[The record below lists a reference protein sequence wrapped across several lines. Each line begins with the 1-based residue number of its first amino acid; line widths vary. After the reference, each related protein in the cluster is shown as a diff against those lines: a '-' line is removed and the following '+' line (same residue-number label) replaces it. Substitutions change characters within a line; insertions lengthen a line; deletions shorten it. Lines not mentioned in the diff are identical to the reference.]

1 MLSFD
6 ISALSAKAAAVDGG
20 VPADD
25 PVWEEDDPRPVDAV
39 HVRGR
44 LSSAGGGRFFFSG
57 HLAGRVASECRR
69 CLTDLVVPVEER
81 SLQLIFA
88 PPGADEADE
97 PDVYQYDP
105 RARELDLRPAIREQW
120 LLAVPAYAVC
130 REDCKGLC
138 ATCGADLN
146 AVACDC
152 APVATDS
159 RWDALRALRG
169 DQS

>member
-6 ISALSAKAAAVDGG
+6 ISALTAKAAAVDDGL
-20 VPADD
+20 PAAD
-25 PVWEEDDPRPVDAV
+25 PVWEENDPRPVDAV
-39 HVRGR
+39 QVTGR
-44 LSSAGGGRFFFSG
+44 LSSAGGDRFFFSG
-57 HLAGRVASECRR
+57 QLAGTLAGECRR
-69 CLTDLVVPVEER
+69 CLKDVVVPVEER
-81 SLQLIFA
+81 SLQLIFTA
-88 PPGADEADE
+88 PDAEEADD

-105 RARELDLRPAIREQW
+105 RARELDLRPAVREQW
-120 LLAVPAYAVC
+120 LLAVPRYVVC

-146 AVACDC
+146 AGACGC

-159 RWDALRALRG
+159 RWDALRALRS